1 MSPPIAPKPSTV
13 AKPAAPAV
21 RAAPPPA
28 VRPAAPAAAA
38 KPAAQ
43 PAAKPATPPP
53 APTGTAQAQGAAVAS
68 KPVVSPAV
76 MSPAAPPPA
85 PNAQAAPPPAATPS
99 FLPGPRPTGVRPVPP
114 FNELTLLLF
123 GKPGTGKTVLAAS
136 NPGAYF
142 LSLEP
147 GQQFV
152 NASAVMIKNWAEFQA
167 HVVAMNNA
175 KTQGKLGEYHTAVID
190 IVDVL
195 SGYCRDFVCKKANL
209 AYPPETDFGK
219 TWKAVAEEW
228 TKWVRGLM
236 RTVSVVF
243 ISHCNES
250 PREITQDNGIKVE
263 LAVSHPTFAGG
274 TGGGMGKYLDGV
286 VNAMG
291 HLRVKGNGRRA
302 ITFCRDARTDAKDRT
317 DILEKLGEIELPVNP
332 KEGWALV
339 SKLYTAKALEL
350 GHKIESIWTP
360 GTPLI

>member
-53 APTGTAQAQGAAVAS
+53 APTGTAQAVGAAVAS
-68 KPVVSPAV
+68 KPIVSPAV

-85 PNAQAAPPPAATPS
+85 PNAQAAPPPAAAPS
-99 FLPGPRPTGVRPVPP
+99 LLPGPRPTGNRPVPP

-123 GKPGTGKTVLAAS
+123 GKPGSGKTVLAAS

-147 GQQFV
+147 GQSFV
-152 NASAVMIKNWAEFQA
+152 QAASVEIKKWAEFQA
-167 HVVAMNNA
+167 HVVAIHHA
-175 KTQGKLGEYHTAVID
+175 KEAGQLGYHTAIID
-190 IVDVL
+190 IIDVL
-195 SGYCRDFVCKKANL
+195 AGYCQDFVL
-209 AYPPETDFGK
+209 ASLGYKEMPDDYGK
-219 TWKAVAEEW
+219 TWKKVRAEWE
-228 TKWVRGLM
+228 KWLRGLR

-243 ISHCNES
+243 ITHCNETK
-250 PREITQDNGIKVE
+250 REVTMDRGLKIE
-263 LAVSHPTFAGG
+263 LDVSHPTFAGG
-274 TGGGMGKYLDGV
+274 AGGKMGDYLDGI

-302 ITFCRDARTDAKDRT
+302 ITFQRDARTDAKDRT